1 MLDDKGVFH
10 WKQPVSLYFSFSL
23 VEGIKP
29 IEIRLKK
36 KGKSLVQLLQIY
48 RSAKKPEQKIPSS
61 VPQLFYKN
69 YFLEFLQL

>member
-36 KGKSLVQLLQIY
+36 KGKSIGATTTNLPVCQ
-48 RSAKKPEQKIPSS
+48 KPRIE
-61 VPQLFYKN
+61 N
-69 YFLEFLQL
+69 TLECTAVIL